1 MTLSELVLVV
11 KYYINCVFLFLKRP
25 LSSTHV
31 FKNVLKNIMFK
42 IESSHF
48 PLLYLKNP
56 PNFPE
61 IAKCPFSL
69 ISLLFPKQTFK
80 HPFWII
86 PHRVIRP
93 RTFSQMFLIFTK
105 HPNIKNVLLFLSF
118 DILTKCSSSS
128 FLASFFFPF
137 ETRNKNVLSTS
148 NFIFTHFHISTFIK
162 VKLQFFS

>member
-42 IESSHF
+42 KESSHF

-69 ISLLFPKQTFK
+69 ISLLFPKQTCK

-105 HPNIKNVLLFLSF
+105 HPNIKMYF
-118 DILTKCSSSS
+118 
-128 FLASFFFPF
+128 SFFLL
-137 ETRNKNVLSTS
+137 TSLQNVHRSPSWCHFFSPSKLEIKTFYPQAILFSH
-148 NFIFTHFHISTFIK
+148 IFTSLLLLK
-162 VKLQFFS
+162 